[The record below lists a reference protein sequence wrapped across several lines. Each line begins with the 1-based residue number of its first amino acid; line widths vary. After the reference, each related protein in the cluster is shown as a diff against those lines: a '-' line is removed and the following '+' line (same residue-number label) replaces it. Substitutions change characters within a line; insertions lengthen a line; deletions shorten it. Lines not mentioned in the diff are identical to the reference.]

1 MTVPT
6 LEAELLLDAR
16 ADLGEGPIW
25 HADRGQVSWVDLY
38 AGRLNWLA
46 LDGTAGPSFDVGYR
60 LGTAVPTADGALMLA
75 TDHGFARLDDDGVHM
90 VAELEADR
98 DSFLND
104 GKCDA
109 LGRFWA
115 GTVAVGEDGLA
126 VARGGT
132 LYRLEPDGSVT
143 HYLTETTLSN
153 GMDWSPDGA
162 TFYYIDSSTA
172 TIDAFDF
179 DLPTGELSRRRPV
192 VEVPTQDG
200 FADGLCVDSDGC
212 LWTAV
217 WGAWEVRR
225 YTPDGTLDQTVR
237 VPVSQPTSV
246 IFAGEDLD
254 VLVITSASRHLDPA
268 EHARQAHA
276 GSVFCV
282 APGVSGQ
289 PIHPCAALGAR

>member
-46 LDGTAGPSFDVGYR
+46 LDGTAGPSVDVGYR

-126 VARGGT
+126 VAGVERCTG
-132 LYRLEPDGSVT
+132 
-143 HYLTETTLSN
+143 
-153 GMDWSPDGA
+153 WSP
-162 TFYYIDSSTA
+162 
-172 TIDAFDF
+172 
-179 DLPTGELSRRRPV
+179 TGP
-192 VEVPTQDG
+192 
-200 FADGLCVDSDGC
+200 
-212 LWTAV
+212 
-217 WGAWEVRR
+217 
-225 YTPDGTLDQTVR
+225 
-237 VPVSQPTSV
+237 
-246 IFAGEDLD
+246 
-254 VLVITSASRHLDPA
+254 
-268 EHARQAHA
+268 
-276 GSVFCV
+276 
-282 APGVSGQ
+282 
-289 PIHPCAALGAR
+289 